1 MNERSYLAY
10 TVTGGRQRN
19 KEFCAHNIFENLIML
34 MEIISIIKER
44 LKVLENQYPS
54 IHAYIQVKVPC

>member
-1 MNERSYLAY
+1 MKGPIAY

-19 KEFCAHNIFENLIML
+19 KEFCAHNIFENQIMLTWL

-44 LKVLENQYPS
+44 LKYKIAKLTMC
-54 IHAYIQVKVPC
+54 KT